1 MDKKKI
7 INIINFVRGEDPRN
21 TQEELYDTYK
31 KQVELCRSYPMP
43 YTFLFQYDAMVK
55 PEYAAL
61 VKDDADPNCELGVW
75 IELAQEQVEK
85 CGIKWRGRPGFKW
98 DWHVNPGF
106 LMAYPLDQRKALI
119 DELFNRFREIFGY
132 YPKSVG
138 SWLLDTY
145 SIEYMTET
153 YGVDAFCICK
163 DQHGTDGYTLW
174 GGYYNQAYYPSK
186 HNMFVPAQTA
196 ENQLN
201 APVFRM
207 LGSDPIYQYDCSA
220 DEHYNPALLQ
230 HVYSLEPVWKTGKSE
245 EWVDWYLRNNFDEEC
260 ITWAYTQ
267 AGQENPFRWSNFG
280 EALTMQ
286 MKKFWQGVQD
296 GKYEAMTLG
305 DSGRWF
311 KETFKETPASA
322 VTCLDDW
329 NGEGKQAFWYDC
341 KNYRTS
347 FYTAEGRV
355 CIRDMFLFDE
365 RYHERYW
372 DTVATG
378 TSATYDALP
387 MVDGYRWSGNDIFCA
402 INFVTAEGEAPL
414 NGCIK
419 EVRSDSETT
428 LSATL
433 DVDGTDVLVLC
444 DEDKITLSNVGNIHL
459 LWRWNTT
466 EETSVAVEGN
476 AIVYTHQG
484 FSYKLN
490 VLGATL
496 NTVENGVRFIPD
508 GDTVSLIPTRV

>member
-1 MDKKKI
+1 MNKQKI

-21 TQEELYDTYK
+21 TQEELYDTFK

-61 VKDDADPNCELGVW
+61 VKENPDPNCELGVW

-85 CGIKWRGRPGFKW
+85 CDIEWRGRPGFKW

-119 DELFNRFREIFGY
+119 DELFNRFHEIFGF

-145 SIEYMTET
+145 SIQYMTDA
-153 YGVDAFCICK
+153 YGVDAFCVCK

-186 HNMFVPAQTA
+186 HNMFIPAQTA
-196 ENQLN
+196 ANQIN
-201 APVFRM
+201 TPVFRM

-230 HVYSLEPVWKTGKSE
+230 HVYSLEPAWSTGKDPA
-245 EWVDWYLRNNFDEEC
+245 WVDWYLRNNFDEEC

-267 AGQENPFRWSNFG
+267 AGQENPFRWRNFG
-280 EALTMQ
+280 EGLTMQ
-286 MKKFWQGVQD
+286 MAKFWQGVQE
-296 GKYEAMTLG
+296 GRFTVMTLG
-305 DSGRWF
+305 DTGRWF
-311 KETFKETPASA
+311 KETYRDTPASA
-322 VTCLDDW
+322 VVCMDDW
-329 NGEGKQAFWYDC
+329 KGEGRQAFWYNC

-365 RYHERYW
+365 EYRERYW

-378 TSATYDALP
+378 SSATYDAQPLI
-387 MVDGYRWSGNDIFCA
+387 DGYRWSGNDIFCGLD
-402 INFVTAEGEAPL
+402 FVAPGADKAL
-414 NGCIK
+414 PGSIK
-419 EVRSDSETT
+419 KVWSENDTY
-428 LSATL
+428 LLATL
-433 DVDGTDVLVLC
+433 VVNGQ
-444 DEDKITLSNVGNIHL
+444 EITVRCHEQGVTITGVAGLEL
-459 LWRWNTT
+459 LLRWNTT
-466 EETSVAVEGN
+466 EETTVRVEDNRLIYSHEGMN
-476 AIVYTHQG
+476 YALLT
-484 FSYKLN
+484 
-490 VLGATL
+490 
-496 NTVENGVRFIPD
+496 NGVDLTALEKGVRMTVTAD
-508 GDTVSLIPTRV
+508 GVTLLPVRV